1 MLKSVKFMDKTLQ
14 IFLQKKRPKILI
26 FYTSLSKPRRIEN
39 IKKFELCVLSINL
52 TLFDIET
59 QN

>member
-1 MLKSVKFMDKTLQ
+1 MDKTNFSPK
-14 IFLQKKRPKILI
+14 IRPKILI
-26 FYTSLSKPRRIEN
+26 FYTSHSKPRRIEN
-39 IKKFELCVLSINL
+39 IKKFELCALSINL